1 MHCTRMLICRKVPM
15 FIKLQ
20 CITER
25 KLVNTNIIHFLSNT
39 QCRQFCKTIH
49 AKNISRNLVQPK
61 RKVGIFEKWSIKW
74 DLFKKKYQL
83 MGLGCQLY
91 DDIPD
96 RLNYSVFFK
105 DLSMPDTFY
114 SWFLITELHVWM
126 LMLRFMAEGEKG
138 KEVIKSI
145 VEAMWHDV
153 IVRSDQLG
161 PSLAKYKK
169 KQIMQ
174 LSHEFNAAIID
185 YDEGI
190 MSDDKILAGALWRRF
205 FCMECNNPEHV
216 ERLLIY
222 VRKQTS
228 LFDKIPSEQ
237 LFHRSIVQW
246 IELPHA
252 ASNEGFASL

>member
-1 MHCTRMLICRKVPM
+1 MHFMRMLICRKVPTSVT
-15 FIKLQ
+15 LQ
-20 CITER
+20 YITEC
-25 KLVNTNIIHFLSNT
+25 KLGNTSIVHFLSST
-39 QCRQFCKTIH
+39 QCRQFRKTTH
-49 AKNISRNLVQPK
+49 VRDTSKYWLQPR
-61 RKVGIFEKWSIKW
+61 RKTGLFEKWSTKF
-74 DLFKKKYQL
+74 DLFKKRYQL
-83 MGLGCQLY
+83 MALGCQLY

-96 RLNYSVFFK
+96 HLNYTVFFK
-105 DLSMPDTFY
+105 DLNMPDTFY

-126 LMLRFMAEGEKG
+126 LMLRFTAEGEKG
-138 KEVIKSI
+138 KEVVRNI

-153 IVRSDQLG
+153 IVRSEQLG
-161 PSLAKYKK
+161 PTIAKYRK

-216 ERLLIY
+216 ERILIY

-228 LFDKIPSEQ
+228 FFDKIPSEK

-246 IELPHA
+246 IDLPKIQ
-252 ASNEGFASL
+252 